1 LGITLMHHDVSTGDS
16 MTKIL
21 SRRSLLSTAAIGTV
35 ALFLAACN
43 EKKPEAEA
51 KAPEPAKTEEPAKA
65 AEPAKPA
72 DAAAAPAEPAKTD
85 TTAASSAKAVDIPPS
100 EGEVDVAKLMAPGK
114 LNDIFL
120 GNADAKVTIVEYA
133 SMTCPHC
140 RSFHETTLPAI
151 KEKYIDTG
159 KARLVLREF
168 PFDPRAA
175 AAFML
180 ARCAGDDKYYAMVG
194 TLFAQQEGW
203 SRVDDAKAA
212 LLQLSKLAGFTQDS
226 FDKCLTNQQLLN
238 DVNEVRERGAKDFGV
253 ESTPTFFI
261 NGKKYPGALTV
272 EQMSG
277 IIDAL
282 L

>member
-1 LGITLMHHDVSTGDS
+1 MHHDVLTGDS
-16 MTKIL
+16 MTKIF
-21 SRRSLLSTAAIGTV
+21 SRRSLLGSAAVGTL
-35 ALFLAACN
+35 ALLLAACN
-43 EKKPEAEA
+43 ENKPEAEA
-51 KAPEPAKTEEPAKA
+51 KAPDAPKPAD
-65 AEPAKPA
+65 PAKPA
-72 DAAAAPAEPAKTD
+72 DAAATTTEPAKTD
-85 TTAASSAKAVDIPPS
+85 TPAAPAKAVEIP
-100 EGEVDVAKLMAPGK
+100 EATGEVDVAKLMTPGK
-114 LNDIFL
+114 LNDIFM

-194 TLFAQQEGW
+194 TLFAQQDGW

-277 IIDAL
+277 IIDGML
-282 L
+282 